1 VFPGLFLFLVVTK
14 TKAMKKMTLLIL
26 LLVLSVL
33 NMSAPPNK
41 CLYIKQASPIKP
53 YQSMIYAIGK
63 VECNFDTLAYNPKE
77 QACGYFQI
85 RPIRVKDYN
94 ERTGSNYTLEDMFD
108 YYKAEKVFLYFA
120 MLLQDPDLIIRKWN
134 GSGPMTYEY
143 LKNVKKYML

>member
-1 VFPGLFLFLVVTK
+1 
-14 TKAMKKMTLLIL
+14 
-26 LLVLSVL
+26 
-33 NMSAPPNK
+33 
-41 CLYIKQASPIKP
+41 
-53 YQSMIYAIGK
+53 MIYAIGK

-94 ERTGSNYTLEDMFD
+94 ERTRSNYTLEDMFD

-120 MLLQDPDLIIRKWN
+120 MLLGPYDLERIARNWN